1 MNELNAFKSLLKTRE
16 KETIINNR
24 IVGYTRVSSKQ
35 QLDNF
40 SIEEQEREIKAFAA
54 KNNYVLD
61 KIIGGTYESASGDF
75 SRKEFKKLYDEIK
88 KSKKRPYAI
97 AIKFINRFSRSGAGA
112 ISIVQELVEKLGV
125 HLIETSTGLCT
136 DNLKSRTVIYHKL
149 LEAMEENHER
159 LERTLPGMR
168 AFLKKGNWL
177 GVSPFGYTMMGP
189 RVVDYSL
196 KRENQEIVINK
207 EGEILKRAWQWKL
220 QGDKDYEILKKM
232 AGLGVIVSKQKLSVI
247 WRNPFYCGVII
258 NSLLDEPVEGKWP
271 PMVSKSE
278 FFKVQNILKPAAG
291 EKYKIDNQN
300 DLRPFTR
307 FLICSKCGNL
317 LTGYVVKS
325 KNVHYYKC
333 NVCHDVNLNAN
344 TTKRSLNKGLH
355 DSFQELLAEIEL
367 KKIYTEPFKL
377 QMKKIFHHLNT
388 ETKLLLIEQKKN
400 LKELEEK
407 LSKLEEKYIFD
418 GLKKEVYEKYKD
430 NLDSEILKCS
440 QSIKEMESK
449 LSNHSEFIDKAI
461 DVSENLSKY
470 WGSGNCSIKDRI
482 QKTVFPKGLVVEP
495 QNRTYRTN
503 NINAVFEITNRFT
516 EVKECNEKKKVGV
529 YTDLSWEVA
538 GTRLERAAFGL

>member
-1 MNELNAFKSLLKTRE
+1 MNNLNAFKTLMKPKE
-16 KETIINNR
+16 KESLPNNH
-24 IVGYTRVSSKQ
+24 IVGYSRVSSKQ
-35 QLDNF
+35 QSDNF
-40 SIEEQEREIKAFAA
+40 SIEEQEREIKAFAK
-54 KNNYVLD
+54 KNNYILD

-159 LERTLPGMR
+159 LERTLPGMKT
-168 AFLKKGNWL
+168 FLRKGNWL
-177 GVSPFGYTMMGP
+177 GVAPFGYTMMGP

-207 EGEILKRAWQWKL
+207 EGEILKKAWQWKL

-232 AGLGVIVSKQKLSVI
+232 AGLGVHISKQKLSTI

-258 NSLLDEPVEGKWP
+258 NSLLDEPIEGKMP
-271 PMVSKSE
+271 PMVSKDE
-278 FFKVQNILKPAAG
+278 FFKVQNILKPSSG

-300 DLRPFTR
+300 NLRPFTR

-333 NVCHDVNLNAN
+333 NVCHDVNLNAD
-344 TTKRSLNKGLH
+344 TTKRSKTKGLH
-355 DSFQELLAEIEL
+355 NSFQELLAEIEL

-377 QMKKIFHHLNT
+377 QMKKIFHHLNA
-388 ETKLLLIEQKKN
+388 ETKVLVIEQKKN

-407 LSKLEEKYIFD
+407 LCKLEEKYIFE

-430 NLDSEILKCS
+430 NLDREILEYS
-440 QSIKEMESK
+440 QNIEEMESK

-470 WGSGNCSIKDRI
+470 WGSGSCSIKNRI
-482 QKTVFPKGLVVEP
+482 QKTVFPKGLVIDP
-495 QNRTYRTN
+495 QNRTYRTK
-503 NINAVFEITNRFT
+503 NINAVFDITNRLSGDNKGT
-516 EVKECNEKKKVGV
+516 KKEKVGEN
-529 YTDLSWEVA
+529 TDLSWEVA
-538 GTRLERAAFGL
+538 GAGLEPTAFGL